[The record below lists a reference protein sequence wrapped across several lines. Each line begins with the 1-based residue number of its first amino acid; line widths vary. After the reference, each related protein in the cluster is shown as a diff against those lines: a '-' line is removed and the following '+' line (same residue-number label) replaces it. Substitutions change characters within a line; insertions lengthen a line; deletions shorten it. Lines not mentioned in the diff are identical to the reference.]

1 MKLDR
6 NELLK
11 QITVKQ
17 EVFEVPSWNN
27 AEVTMRQLTIAE
39 TTKYIQMIKD
49 KKPIEDAIKYAC
61 QCSMIEPKFFT
72 DEELK
77 NLNQEGI
84 MGINEIFAN
93 IPTIGKS
100 KEEKE
105 KILNQLNDTSKTP
118 VKELTKEEEEKK

>member
-61 QCSMIEPKFFT
+61 QCSMIEPEFFS

-93 IPTIGKS
+93 IPTIGKT

-105 KILNQLNDTSKTP
+105 KILNQLSDTPKTP